1 MFHPA
6 PRYLPLLS
14 RQAQFQGV
22 SLRCRSDVRCLMVGD
37 WAGSSTGVGG
47 DGAGN
52 SPGVGGDGAG
62 DEGKINRPHVDAV
75 HF

>member
-1 MFHPA
+1 
-6 PRYLPLLS
+6 
-14 RQAQFQGV
+14 
-22 SLRCRSDVRCLMVGD
+22 MVGD